1 MLILLLLI
9 GGVTISNSI
18 HRIIN
23 LKNKDIGR
31 LMCFGVT
38 LRELRFS
45 IVRYLVKGIL
55 LVSALAWIPAKCF
68 DAVCVND
75 TTVRHCSN
83 SSYQKNKESVCG
95 RYDREQP
102 ILKEMEKDM
111 EQLIHTHKLTKVYG
125 KKEAEVVALNEV
137 TLDLYRDECVAVV
150 GTSGSG
156 KTTLLNLIGGMARP
170 ESGEIIYYNKNGNQ
184 TNICKV
190 SDRELAAYRK
200 DSVGFVF
207 QNFELVPE
215 LTAKENILLPLT
227 INHLKADMDFFAH
240 ITEQLKLETRL
251 THYPDELSGGQKQRV
266 AIARAIINSPELLLC
281 DEPTGNLDER
291 TGQEVLELLLMLREE
306 LSQTMVIVTHDRKV
320 AGNCNRKI
328 EILDGKII

>member
-1 MLILLLLI
+1 
-9 GGVTISNSI
+9 
-18 HRIIN
+18 
-23 LKNKDIGR
+23 
-31 LMCFGVT
+31 
-38 LRELRFS
+38 
-45 IVRYLVKGIL
+45 
-55 LVSALAWIPAKCF
+55 
-68 DAVCVND
+68 
-75 TTVRHCSN
+75 
-83 SSYQKNKESVCG
+83 
-95 RYDREQP
+95 
-102 ILKEMEKDM
+102 M